1 MAIVLSLAARFSG
14 YTLVGTFLLTQEY
27 LHWPMPQCPTLT
39 AVGMSFVPPRIF
51 GEVLSALTG
60 KNIKPL

>member
-1 MAIVLSLAARFSG
+1 MAIILSLAARFSD
-14 YTLVGTFLLTQEY
+14 YILVGTFFLAQEY
-27 LHWPMPQCPTLT
+27 LRSPMPQCPALT
-39 AVGMSFVPPRIF
+39 AVGVSFVTPRIF